1 MSVTVHIP
9 HVLQSQAEG
18 RETVLVEG
26 KDVGSCLR
34 GLVQAY
40 PGLEPELFRNGRLR
54 NHIEIYVNMES
65 TYPEELAKPVR
76 DGDEIHITLMLSG
89 G

>member
-1 MSVTVHIP
+1 
-9 HVLQSQAEG
+9 
-18 RETVLVEG
+18 
-26 KDVGSCLR
+26 
-34 GLVQAY
+34 
-40 PGLEPELFRNGRLR
+40 
-54 NHIEIYVNMES
+54 VNMES